1 MSKNNEKKK
10 RNTKQQPYNVRSG
23 YKKGPVKPKAPVRKT
38 YRKTCTTA
46 TELFDMFTNLED
58 ELITEIINPKIVA
71 SEEEIAE
78 MYTEENILATMEEN
92 IVDYVLRTSIPNIAT
107 KENVHTSL
115 IVKQNKVA
123 LQTNN
128 FVGFGWNITTEKPED
143 RNMPFI
149 ITSIE
154 AFVTLSGTRTINE
167 KETTLLENGWVV
179 SEN

>member
-23 YKKGPVKPKAPVRKT
+23 YKKGPAKPKAPVRKT
-38 YRKTCTTA
+38 YRKTCITA
-46 TELFDMFTNLED
+46 TELFDMFINLED
-58 ELITEIINPKIVA
+58 ELITEIINPRIETTDDV
-71 SEEEIAE
+71 IAE

-167 KETTLLENGWVV
+167 KETTLLDNGWVV

>member
-23 YKKGPVKPKAPVRKT
+23 YKKGPAKPKAPVRKT
-38 YRKTCTTA
+38 YRKTCITA
-46 TELFDMFTNLED
+46 TELFDMFINLED
-58 ELITEIINPKIVA
+58 ELITEIINPRIEATDDV
-71 SEEEIAE
+71 IAE

-92 IVDYVLRTSIPNIAT
+92 IVDYVLRTSIPNIAK

-115 IVKQNKVA
+115 IIKQNKVA

-128 FVGFGWNITTEKPED
+128 FVGFGWNITTEKSED

-167 KETTLLENGWVV
+167 KETALLENGWVV

>member
-23 YKKGPVKPKAPVRKT
+23 YKKGPAKPKAPVRKT
-38 YRKTCTTA
+38 YRKTCITA
-46 TELFDMFTNLED
+46 TELFDMFINLED
-58 ELITEIINPKIVA
+58 ELITEIINPRIEATDDV
-71 SEEEIAE
+71 ITE
-78 MYTEENILATMEEN
+78 MYAEENILATMEEN
-92 IVDYVLRTSIPNIAT
+92 IVDYVLRTSIPNIAK

-128 FVGFGWNITTEKPED
+128 FVGFGWNITTKKPED

-149 ITSIE
+149 ITGIE

>member
-1 MSKNNEKKK
+1 MSKNNEKQK

-23 YKKGPVKPKAPVRKT
+23 YKKGPAKPKAPARKT

-58 ELITEIINPKIVA
+58 ELITDIINPRIEA
-71 SEEEIAE
+71 SKDVITE
-78 MYTEENILATMEEN
+78 MYAEENILATMEEN
-92 IVDYVLRTSIPNIAT
+92 IVDYVLRTSIPNIAK

-167 KETTLLENGWVV
+167 KETTLLDNGWVV

>member
-1 MSKNNEKKK
+1 
-10 RNTKQQPYNVRSG
+10 
-23 YKKGPVKPKAPVRKT
+23 
-38 YRKTCTTA
+38 
-46 TELFDMFTNLED
+46 
-58 ELITEIINPKIVA
+58 
-71 SEEEIAE
+71 
-78 MYTEENILATMEEN
+78 MEEN

-149 ITSIE
+149 ITGIE

-167 KETTLLENGWVV
+167 KETALLENGWVV

>member
-10 RNTKQQPYNVRSG
+10 RNTKQQPYNVCSG
-23 YKKGPVKPKAPVRKT
+23 YKKGPAKPKAPVRKT
-38 YRKTCTTA
+38 YRKTCITA

-58 ELITEIINPKIVA
+58 ELITEIINPRIETTDDV
-71 SEEEIAE
+71 IAE

-115 IVKQNKVA
+115 IVKPNKVA

-128 FVGFGWNITTEKPED
+128 FVGFGWNIITEKPED

-149 ITSIE
+149 ITGIE

-167 KETTLLENGWVV
+167 KETALLENGWVV